1 MDTKKIG
8 LFLAQL
14 RKEQNLTQE
23 ELGARLG
30 VTNKTVSR
38 WEQGNYLPPAEML
51 QALSELYGLTINE
64 LLSGERLDK
73 DAWREKA
80 EENITAVMV
89 RGDFSRREKRL
100 AAGEWLRRRW
110 WFVFLCLAPALLLYS
125 LLPFA
130 VTGVVSLAAYAAFV
144 LAVGLMLV
152 CGHVVAH
159 VTGRAYAATKDKG
172 EFRTLMLMRAVWLA
186 VLGVSL
192 FITVEL
198 GLSTLHAMTPAGTAD
213 GYAVSSMFY
222 DILIADGGSYPDN
235 CWIALRRSAWQTFAA
250 AVINLDLTFLWMKH
264 R

>member
-23 ELGARLG
+23 ELGAR
-30 VTNKTVSR
+30 
-38 WEQGNYLPPAEML
+38 
-51 QALSELYGLTINE
+51 
-64 LLSGERLDK
+64 
-73 DAWREKA
+73 
-80 EENITAVMV
+80 
-89 RGDFSRREKRL
+89 
-100 AAGEWLRRRW
+100 
-110 WFVFLCLAPALLLYS
+110 
-125 LLPFA
+125 
-130 VTGVVSLAAYAAFV
+130 
-144 LAVGLMLV
+144 
-152 CGHVVAH
+152 
-159 VTGRAYAATKDKG
+159 
-172 EFRTLMLMRAVWLA
+172 
-186 VLGVSL
+186 LGVSL